1 MLRRVPALALV
12 LSLSA
17 CMLGPDYRRPEL
29 DMPKQWRF
37 PDADAVQVAADTAW
51 WEQFNDPALNQL
63 IATALRGNQDLRAAT
78 GRVEEFMG
86 RLRVTR
92 AAMFPQADAAASQA
106 RERRTEA
113 GTTTV
118 NPGRNA
124 SEIHTLVLNAGWEID
139 LWGKLRRAT
148 EAARAEL
155 LATEDARLALMQSLV
170 ATVAA
175 AYVDLRELDRQ
186 LEIAGDTLKRREE
199 SYRIYERRHR
209 AGIVPR
215 LELDGVKS
223 QYEAARASIPLIE
236 KLIAQQ
242 ENALSV
248 LLGDNPGPIPR
259 GRNIDDLTLP
269 EVPAAIP
276 SDLLERRYDIREAEQ
291 VLVAANARIGAARA
305 LYFPA
310 ITLTGFLGTSSKDL
324 SDLFMSPSRIWN
336 YAGTVTVPV
345 FTAGAIAGT
354 VQATEGVRVQALAGY
369 RKAIQ
374 NAFRE
379 VDDALV
385 DQAKTRVQLEA
396 QRLQVESLASYNRL
410 ARSRYRSGY
419 TSYLEVLDSERS
431 LFEAQLAYVRAQAGL
446 MRSLIS
452 LYKAMGGGWVVAA
465 EARVPEPPIAQK
477 QADG

>member
-1 MLRRVPALALV
+1 VPGATETV
-12 LSLSA
+12 
-17 CMLGPDYRRPEL
+17 
-29 DMPKQWRF
+29 
-37 PDADAVQVAADTAW
+37 W

-63 IATALRGNQDLRAAT
+63 IDTALRGNQDLRAAT

-86 RLRVTR
+86 RLGVTR
-92 AAMFPQADAAASQA
+92 AAMFPQMDAAASQA

-113 GTTTV
+113 GTTAV
-118 NPGRNA
+118 NPGQNA
-124 SEIHTLVLNAGWEID
+124 SEIHTLVLTAGWEID

-148 EAARAEL
+148 EAAQAEL
-155 LATEDARLALMQSLV
+155 LATEEARLAIIQSLV

-186 LEIAGDTLKRREE
+186 LEIARDTLTRREE

-209 AGIVPR
+209 AGIVPK

-223 QYEAARASIPLIE
+223 QYEAARASIPFIE

-248 LLGDNPGPIPR
+248 LLGNNPGAIPR
-259 GRNIDDLTLP
+259 GRNIDELTLP
-269 EVPAAIP
+269 EVPEALP

-291 VLVAANARIGAARA
+291 ALVAANARIGAARA

-324 SDLFMSPSRIWN
+324 SDLFMSQSRIWN

-354 VQATEGVRVQALAGY
+354 VQATEGVRVQALARY
-369 RKAIQ
+369 QKVIQ

-385 DQAKTRVQLEA
+385 DQAKTRAQLEA
-396 QRLQVESLASYNRL
+396 QRLQVESLTSFNRL

-419 TSYLEVLDSERS
+419 TSFLEVLDSERN
-431 LFEAQLAYVRAQAGL
+431 LFEAQLAYVQAQAGL

-465 EARVPEPPIAQK
+465 ESRVPEPPQAQT
-477 QADG
+477 QTDG

>member
-1 MLRRVPALALV
+1 M
-12 LSLSA
+12 
-17 CMLGPDYRRPEL
+17 
-29 DMPKQWRF
+29 
-37 PDADAVQVAADTAW
+37 
-51 WEQFNDPALNQL
+51 
-63 IATALRGNQDLRAAT
+63 
-78 GRVEEFMG
+78 
-86 RLRVTR
+86 
-92 AAMFPQADAAASQA
+92 
-106 RERRTEA
+106 
-113 GTTTV
+113 
-118 NPGRNA
+118 
-124 SEIHTLVLNAGWEID
+124 
-139 LWGKLRRAT
+139 
-148 EAARAEL
+148 
-155 LATEDARLALMQSLV
+155 
-170 ATVAA
+170 
-175 AYVDLRELDRQ
+175 
-186 LEIAGDTLKRREE
+186 
-199 SYRIYERRHR
+199 
-209 AGIVPR
+209 
-215 LELDGVKS
+215 KS
-223 QYEAARASIPLIE
+223 QYEAARATIPFIE

-269 EVPAAIP
+269 EVPEAIP

-324 SDLFMSPSRIWN
+324 SDLFMSQSRIWN

-354 VQATEGVRVQALAGY
+354 VQATEGVRVQALARY
-369 RKAIQ
+369 QKVIQ

-385 DQAKTRVQLEA
+385 DQAKTRAQLEA

-410 ARSRYRSGY
+410 ARIRYRSGY
-419 TSYLEVLDSERS
+419 TSFLEVLDSERN
-431 LFEAQLAYVRAQAGL
+431 LFEAQLAYVRAQASL

-465 EARVPEPPIAQK
+465 ETRVPEPPRAQN
-477 QADG
+477 QAEAD